1 MTKQKLLI
9 VLTLAVAGAMLLVA
23 CGAPPAPA
31 SEAPATDAPAADPLR
46 AYEGTTLRLALKQ
59 GYETTAIENYIQD
72 FEDKTGI
79 NVEYEVYD
87 EPTLREKFV
96 LDSTA
101 QTGTYDVVAVQFWY
115 FPEYDKAGW
124 LEPLDDYVTNDSI
137 DGWLDVGEI
146 PDAVKASF
154 VGKEDGK
161 LYSIPVSA
169 AGGVLTYRA
178 DVLEALGIPAPVSV
192 KDVVTAA
199 ALVKEGRPEL
209 YGWIGRGESSFASF
223 STSAGW
229 AWAYGARV
237 LDESNSVTVDT
248 PEMLEAMTDFVALN
262 REFGPPD
269 QASLGWDAETP
280 IFCAD
285 GGGAAFNFEMSGFP
299 GFWMNPANCAYGE
312 NLGMA
317 ILTGPGNHAP
327 QWFYAEA
334 LSISKFSNNKE
345 AAWLFLQWRMSPD
358 ILLREVTDGIRLDI
372 PYNAVLTDPAY
383 LAKAEE
389 TSLDDYVAMLP
400 DILNAVDM
408 RSWPSV
414 PEFVKVAE
422 AFQQE
427 ISLAIAGEQT
437 VEEALAK
444 AQTNIE
450 QIMREA
456 GY

>member
-1 MTKQKLLI
+1 
-9 VLTLAVAGAMLLVA
+9 
-23 CGAPPAPA
+23 
-31 SEAPATDAPAADPLR
+31 
-46 AYEGTTLRLALKQ
+46 
-59 GYETTAIENYIQD
+59 
-72 FEDKTGI
+72 
-79 NVEYEVYD
+79 
-87 EPTLREKFV
+87 
-96 LDSTA
+96 
-101 QTGTYDVVAVQFWY
+101 
-115 FPEYDKAGW
+115 
-124 LEPLDDYVTNDSI
+124 
-137 DGWLDVGEI
+137 
-146 PDAVKASF
+146 
-154 VGKEDGK
+154 
-161 LYSIPVSA
+161 
-169 AGGVLTYRA
+169 
-178 DVLEALGIPAPVSV
+178 
-192 KDVVTAA
+192 
-199 ALVKEGRPEL
+199 
-209 YGWIGRGESSFASF
+209 
-223 STSAGW
+223 
-229 AWAYGARV
+229 
-237 LDESNSVTVDT
+237 
-248 PEMLEAMTDFVALN
+248 
-262 REFGPPD
+262 
-269 QASLGWDAETP
+269 
-280 IFCAD
+280 
-285 GGGAAFNFEMSGFP
+285 
-299 GFWMNPANCAYGE
+299 
-312 NLGMA
+312 
-317 ILTGPGNHAP
+317 
-327 QWFYAEA
+327 